1 MDLHEVNVARY
12 DAKEGL
18 NHSLIFRRGK
28 WNVSVNAPEAV
39 AFLYADGRKRYST
52 GTADKSLAQRRIPQI
67 LARADAEFT
76 ADHRKLD
83 PFVEALRHIFV
94 RHGINID
101 DWYQRGSL
109 EIDLRGD
116 ATWLW
121 QVTGGKFELR
131 PEDVAHP
138 LRGSLGRWKLPKPS
152 EEEQSELDHARTSA
166 LDGTSS
172 SFSVINGPLVVGSR
186 SEESFWDEYF
196 EEYTITSRIGFAVI
210 ATMLGGEVLS
220 SSLIYLSDEER
231 TEIRTLME
239 PKKPDIKL
247 LVQFLKDPD
256 FSSTPLGRVWSE
268 EPDLDRSP
276 VVKVSSATT
285 PLYSDLIEQYL
296 KDRSAEPAKQ
306 HSQRIKACQRV
317 LHYLGDKPIDQYDN
331 IHAAEMAKLMHEER
345 FSNAQINKMITYGR
359 GLFLYAMKTR
369 NPMTGKSYLKS
380 NPWVDLDLA
389 EYGVPQR
396 GWVPFTKEELGEL
409 FALAMPRQEYLLF
422 SILITTGMRL
432 DEAAL
437 MTWERVTVQEGLPS
451 FSLVPHDVP
460 DGEELKVKN
469 TGSMRYVP
477 VPTVIQPLLDRKLV
491 GRLFDYRIDKDGK
504 AENAA
509 SKALMKYIREITAH
523 DRKAVHSLRGNF
535 KDLCRS
541 NNIHKELH
549 DFLTGHGQ
557 GDVGGDDYGVGHD
570 LPTRLVALDSIE
582 HPWIEKTIN
591 SYLV

>member
-1 MDLHEVNVARY
+1 MARY

-39 AFLYADGRKRYST
+39 AFLFADGRKRFST
-52 GTADKSLAQRRIPQI
+52 GTPDKSLAQRRIPQI
-67 LARADAEFT
+67 LARAEAEFT
-76 ADHRKLD
+76 AAHRKLD
-83 PFVEALRHIFV
+83 PFVEALRYIFV
-94 RHGINID
+94 WHGINIT
-101 DWYQRGSL
+101 DWYKHGSL
-109 EIDLRGD
+109 AIEVTGE

-121 QVTGGKFELR
+121 QVTGGKLELQ
-131 PEDVAHP
+131 PEDVTHP
-138 LRGSLGRWKLPKPS
+138 LRASLGYWKLPAPR
-152 EEEQSELDHARTSA
+152 EQERSELDHARAVASTRTS
-166 LDGTSS
+166 TSYS
-172 SFSVINGPLVVGSR
+172 IPNASLSESSR
-186 SEESFWDEYF
+186 SADSFWDEYS
-196 EEYTITSRIGFAVI
+196 EEYVITSRIGFAVI
-210 ATMLGGEVLS
+210 ATMLGGEVPS
-220 SSLIYLSDEER
+220 SSLIYLSDEEHA
-231 TEIRTLME
+231 EIKSLME

-247 LVQFLKDPD
+247 LVQLLKDAD
-256 FSSTPLGRVWSE
+256 FSSTPLGRAWSE

-276 VVKVSSATT
+276 IVRVSSATV
-285 PLYSDLIEQYL
+285 PLYSDLVEHYL
-296 KDRSAEPAKQ
+296 KDRSGEPAKQ

-331 IHAAEMAKLMHEER
+331 IHAAEMAKLMHEEG

-409 FALAMPRQEYLLF
+409 FALGMPRQEYLLF

-437 MTWERVTVQEGLPS
+437 MTWERVTVQEGLLA

-477 VPTVIQPLLDRKLV
+477 VPTVIQPLLDRKSS

-509 SKALMKYIREITAH
+509 SKALMKYIREVTAH

-541 NNIHKELH
+541 KNIHKELH

>member
-409 FALAMPRQEYLLF
+409 FAVAMPRQEYLLF

-477 VPTVIQPLLDRKLV
+477 VPTVIQPLLDRKSV

-541 NNIHKELH
+541 RNIHKELH